1 MNIADKKQFEPGNK
15 VGQPTPAAFLR
26 IIIPL
31 FLTFISFALCIFLI
45 CIPLLKHH
53 LIEQKKAMVH
63 ELNDSNCTLTASLLS
78 EYHQRVLSGEL
89 TREEAQHRAM
99 ERIRNLRYGPQGES
113 FFWIIDQHQRV
124 LVLPVMPGLEGK
136 DPSSMA
142 NSHVKKM
149 IVECVR
155 IANTQGFGYVNYQGA
170 LPGSPDKIFPGI
182 SYVRLFRPWN
192 WIIGTG
198 IEVTDIK
205 DHIDAIAGRI
215 FRIFIGLLVMFL
227 VLALYLTVQSV
238 LSEYKRGQVEKAHR
252 LDTLR
257 LQKLRELNQMAE
269 ASLSDLTEFSLSEAI
284 HLTQSR
290 VGYLVFL
297 TEDEKEATQYT
308 WSNGTIQDCKV
319 TDNNGRCH
327 QGTSKLWIQAVLERK
342 TVIINDYQ
350 QEPQG
355 NRFPAGH
362 IRITRY
368 MNVPVFDRGRI
379 VAVAG
384 VGNKAENYNNSD
396 IRQMNLLMDG
406 MWKIIQRKASEDAL
420 RQSEERYRLLM
431 ENASDII
438 WTLQLPEMHF
448 LYVSPSVETI
458 LGYTPEQIQTLE
470 LKDIIAPE
478 YLDRFTSSISE
489 EMVKEND
496 PDVDPRRSW
505 STQLEQ
511 VRKNGSFVWT
521 EIKASFLRDEAG
533 RANRVLGVTRDITQ
547 RRRMERRLQQSQKME
562 AVGTLAGG
570 IAHDFNNILS
580 SILGFTELARLQCN
594 ADPEL
599 IKSLDKIFSA
609 GIRARDLVRHI
620 LVFSRQQEIQ
630 RVPLAIMPLVKECL
644 NFIRASIPKNIEIIQ
659 KLDTPHITVVADAS
673 QIHQI
678 IMNLCTNAA
687 HAMEGKNG
695 IMEVGLKSVRIENW
709 EQVRIKGLDPGNYV
723 ELSIT
728 DSGCGIPELVIE
740 RIFEPF
746 FTTKAK
752 GEGTGMGLSIVHGI
766 VKDMGG
772 GISVYSEPGK
782 GSVFKVY
789 LPADTGKEES
799 TVFPGL
805 PLTKETG
812 RILMVDDE
820 EDIIISGRLIL
831 MTMGYEVTGM
841 TNSLEAL
848 ELFKKDSQ
856 AFDLVVSDLTMPK
869 MTGIEL
875 ICEIRKLRR
884 DIPIILSTGF
894 SDVTPV
900 AEKSGAFAVVMKP
913 LIARELV
920 EVVRA
925 ALNSNTL

>member
-1 MNIADKKQFEPGNK
+1 MNLADKKQVEPGKK
-15 VGQPTPAAFLR
+15 VGQPTLAAFLR
-26 IIIPL
+26 IIAPL

-45 CIPLLKHH
+45 IVPSLKHH
-53 LIEQKKAMVH
+53 LIEQKKAMVR

-89 TREEAQHRAM
+89 TREDAQHRAM
-99 ERIRNLRYGPQGES
+99 ERIRNLRYGPKGEA

-124 LVLPVMPGLEGK
+124 LVQPVMPWLEGK
-136 DPSSMA
+136 DPFSLGDSYI
-142 NSHVKKM
+142 KKM
-149 IVECVR
+149 IVESVR
-155 IANTQGFGYVNYQGA
+155 IANTQGSGCVNCQEA
-170 LPGSPDKIFPGI
+170 PQCSPGKAFPGI
-182 SYVRLFRPWN
+182 SHVRLFRPWQ

-198 IEVTDIK
+198 IDVADIK
-205 DHIDAIAGRI
+205 DHIDAISGRI
-215 FRIFIGLLVMFL
+215 FRIFIGFLIIFL
-227 VLALYLTVQSV
+227 VLSLYITVQSI
-238 LSEYKRGQVEKAHR
+238 LSERKRGQVEKAHR
-252 LDTLR
+252 LDDLR
-257 LQKLRELNQMAE
+257 LKKLRELNQMAE

-284 HLTQSR
+284 QLTQSQ

-319 TDNNGRCH
+319 TDNNDRCH
-327 QGTSKLWIQAVLERK
+327 QGTSKLWTQAVRK
-342 TVIINDYQ
+342 RETVIVNDYE
-350 QEPQG
+350 QESEG
-355 NRFPAGH
+355 NKFPAGH

-384 VGNKAENYNNSD
+384 VGNKAENYDNSD

-406 MWKIIQRKASEDAL
+406 MWKIIQRKASEEVL

-438 WTLQLPEMHF
+438 WTLGLPDMHF

-458 LGYTPEQIQTLE
+458 LGYTPEQVQKLG

-478 YLDRFTSSISE
+478 YLERFISVISE
-489 EMVKEND
+489 EMTKQGG
-496 PDVDPRRSW
+496 PDADPRRSW
-505 STQLEQ
+505 LTALEQ
-511 VRKNGSFVWT
+511 VRKDGSFVWT
-521 EIKASFLRDEAG
+521 EIKASFLKDEAG
-533 RANRVLGVTRDITQ
+533 RANRILGVTRDITQ

-580 SILGFTELARLQCN
+580 SILGFAELARLQCK

-609 GIRARDLVRHI
+609 GIRARDLIRHI
-620 LVFSRQQEIQ
+620 LVFSRQQEIH
-630 RVPLAIMPLVKECL
+630 REPLAITPLVKECL
-644 NFIRASIPKNIEIIQ
+644 NFIRASIPKNIEIIR
-659 KLDTPHITVVADAS
+659 KLDAPDIMVEADAS

-678 IMNLCTNAA
+678 IMNLCTNAV

-695 IMEVGLKSVRIENW
+695 VLEVGLKSVRIENW
-709 EQVRIKGLDPGNYV
+709 EEVRIKGLDPGNYL
-723 ELSIT
+723 ELSLT
-728 DSGCGIPELVIE
+728 DSGCGIPEPVIE

-772 GISVYSEPGK
+772 GISVYSEPDK
-782 GSVFKVY
+782 GSVFKIY
-789 LPADTGKEES
+789 LPAHAGKEES

-820 EDIIISGRLIL
+820 EDIVISGRLIL
-831 MTMGYEVTGM
+831 MTLGYEVTGV
-841 TNSLEAL
+841 TSSLEAL
-848 ELFKKDSQ
+848 EIFKKDPQ
-856 AFDLVVSDLTMPK
+856 AFDLVLSDLTMPR
-869 MTGIEL
+869 MTGIQL
-875 ICEIRKLRR
+875 IREIRELRR

-894 SDVTPV
+894 SDGKSA
-900 AEKSGAFAVVMKP
+900 AEKSGAVAVVMKP
-913 LIARELV
+913 LIARELAQA
-920 EVVRA
+920 VRA
-925 ALNSNTL
+925 ALNP